1 MPCGV
6 TRSLLNDICQESNDV
21 DLSSFVLTFCD
32 YVGSISFAAFSQFYQ
47 DINLLDSLLLILFIS
62 FFMSLDLRA

>member
-32 YVGSISFAAFSQFYQ
+32 YVGSISFAACSQFY
-47 DINLLDSLLLILFIS
+47 
-62 FFMSLDLRA
+62 